1 MPDGSSNLNKT
12 YDPAAVER
20 EIYQLWEGSDSFRP
34 SGDPE
39 RKPFTIVIPP
49 PNVTGELHMGHALN
63 NTIQDILIRVM
74 RMKGLDALWVPGTDH
89 AGIATQHVVE
99 KHLLE
104 EGTSR
109 QEVGRE
115 EFERRVW
122 EWKDQYEARIL
133 GQLKRLG
140 SSADWNRT
148 AFTMSDSYSLA
159 VREVFNRLYEKGLIY
174 RGDYLINWC
183 TVCGTALSDLEVEHE
198 ETAGRLYH
206 IRYPDETGESE
217 VIVATTRP
225 ETMLGDTGIAVHP
238 EDGRYRD
245 MVDRTF
251 VLPLM
256 GRKLPMIADSWVD
269 PEFGTGAV
277 KVTPGHDPNDYEM
290 GQRHGLEVIG
300 VIGED
305 GLMTAEAGDYA
316 GLDRMRCRE
325 KVVED
330 LEAGGYLVKV
340 EEHSHP
346 VGHCYRCDSTVEPLV
361 SRQWFVKM
369 EPLAEPAIRVV
380 EEGQVK
386 FIPDRFRRVYMNWMT
401 NIRDWCISR
410 QLWWGHRIPAWTCG
424 DCGEITVSRDDPTH
438 CSCGSGHL
446 TQDPDVLDTWFSSA
460 LWPFAVF
467 GWPEETPDLKRYFPT
482 DVLVTGYDIIF
493 FWVARMIFSSLEHM
507 GQKPFHTVLL
517 NGLVRAQ
524 DGRKMSKSLG
534 TGVDPLELIDQ
545 YGADAL
551 RFALLVG
558 TTPGNDMRLRPEKLE
573 GARNFCNKLWN
584 AGRFLLMNLE
594 DYSGQPP
601 GQVSDLADRWILS
614 RLSRVTDQVSSQIE
628 RMELG
633 EAAGT
638 LHEFLWSEVCDW
650 YLEMAKVRL
659 SSEERPLVQAVL
671 HRVMEQSL
679 RLLHP
684 FMPFITEYLWRQLD
698 RSQDRILMIQ
708 DWPRGGERDPEAER
722 DMEMVMETVRAIRN
736 LRADLGLGP
745 GQSTPVQ
752 LRSEDPA
759 KARVLGQVR
768 PYVADLARAEPL
780 AVSDGDESPPGQAVA
795 AVAAGVEV
803 YLPWEGLIDPE
814 KERSRLE
821 KELEQTREELGRSE
835 RKLQNDGF
843 VKKAPTEVV
852 ERERQ
857 RLARHREDAE
867 RIRRL
872 IRQIS

>member
-20 EIYQLWEGSDSFRP
+20 EIYRLWEGSDSFRP

-245 MVDRTF
+245 MVGRTF

-424 DCGEITVSRDDPTH
+424 DCGEITVSRDDPTC
-438 CSCGSGHL
+438 CSCGSCHL

-843 VKKAPTEVV
+843 VKKAPAEVV

-857 RLARHREDAE
+857 RLVRHREDAE